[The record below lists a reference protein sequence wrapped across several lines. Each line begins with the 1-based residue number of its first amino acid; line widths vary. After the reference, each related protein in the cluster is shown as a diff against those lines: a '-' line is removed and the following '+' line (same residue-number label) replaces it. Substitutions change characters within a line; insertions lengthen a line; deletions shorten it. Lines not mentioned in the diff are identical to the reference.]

1 MRGKAGLFS
10 RFVPFDPSTLPG
22 LTGWWD
28 ASDSSTLFDATSGGS
43 AVAADGEVA
52 RLEDK
57 SGNGRHFTQ
66 STSSLRPLRKTAVQN
81 GSDVVRFDG
90 SDDWMGSNGW
100 VYSAVQAS
108 ESSAMFIVAKA
119 TTAGTNNVDAW
130 LNEMIFADAG
140 GNHGAFVLRSNDT
153 VGANGYDGF
162 NTGFP
167 TASYVPG
174 NWVVFSS
181 WHTEGDL
188 FAKIGNDAEAFDF
201 LGDRST
207 TGGSVYLGRNFATA
221 RFDGDFGEMIT
232 YDVALSEANRNKVIS
247 FLMDKWGLT

>member
-66 STSSLRPLRKTAVQN
+66 STSSLRPLRKTAVQGGN
-81 GSDVVRFDG
+81 DVVRFDG
-90 SDDWMGSNGW
+90 SDDWMGADGW
-100 VYSAVQAS
+100 VYSAVQ
-108 ESSAMFIVAKA
+108 SSASSSIFIVSKA
-119 TTAGTNNVDAW
+119 TTVGTNSVDGW
-130 LNEMIFADAG
+130 LNEMVFSDAG

-153 VGANGYDGF
+153 AGAIGYNGF
-162 NTGFP
+162 NTAFP
-167 TASYVPG
+167 TVSYVPG

-181 WHTEGDL
+181 WHEGYDL
-188 FAKIGNDAEAFDF
+188 FAKIDNNAESSGY
-201 LGDRST
+201 LGSRSV
-207 TGGSVYLGRNFATA
+207 TGGSVYLGRNFDAA
-221 RFDGDFGEMIT
+221 RFDGDLGEMIT

-247 FLMDKWGLT
+247 FLMDKWGL